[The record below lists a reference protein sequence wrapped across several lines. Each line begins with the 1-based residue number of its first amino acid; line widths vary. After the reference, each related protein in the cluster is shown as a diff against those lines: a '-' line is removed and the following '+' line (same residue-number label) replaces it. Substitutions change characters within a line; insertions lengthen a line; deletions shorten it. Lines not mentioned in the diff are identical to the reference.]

1 MTTPHLSHSEM
12 VGGKILYSLYYF
24 VYFYSITL
32 HLLFCLDNSI
42 VYNISIDVCNNK
54 PCNDI
59 IFSIFFLISIVYTN
73 GFPYPSVQKF
83 AQIHK
88 NGLAKLNKIL
98 GYCDQTEWKMFW
110 KIMMR
115 IISVSAFIIMGIINF
130 HFGPF
135 IIHPWWLPMLFLKL
149 SMMIFQ
155 IVRLSWSAFITKWA
169 KTGQFSLTYHRKY
182 SHTGQLLI
190 MLCKLPPDLN

>member
-1 MTTPHLSHSEM
+1 LTTPHLSHSEM

-98 GYCDQTEWKMFW
+98 GVLWPNRVKNVLKDYDANYFSKCFYHHGYHKFSFW
-110 KIMMR
+110 TLYYSPMVTTNV
-115 IISVSAFIIMGIINF
+115 ISQ
-130 HFGPF
+130 
-135 IIHPWWLPMLFLKL
+135 IIHDDL
-149 SMMIFQ
+149 SN
-155 IVRLSWSAFITKWA
+155 
-169 KTGQFSLTYHRKY
+169 
-182 SHTGQLLI
+182 
-190 MLCKLPPDLN
+190 CPPVLVCLHY